1 LPDGAVISGVAT
13 ITNLKPTNVNVSG
26 AITATTFDG
35 SLKSTG
41 TPTLGLGV
49 TINSSGINVSGVLT
63 ATTFKG
69 DGSSLTGVGES
80 IAPWHYNPDI
90 GDTKVMLD
98 ELSTSGIGITFNKK
112 VLQGSSGTATLKIV
126 NAGVAGTTIQSWGVS
141 STSYD
146 ITAFS
151 LDTNVSDLVLN
162 QTYQIDIPE
171 GFIIDSNET
180 SYAGTAYTFTATG
193 PVSKLWSWG
202 GNEQGRL
209 GADIAHGSNRSS
221 PVQVPGSW
229 GSIAKGS
236 SGVSIYGSGAIK
248 DDGTMWVWGY
258 GAYGALGQNQGVGN
272 NTIDKSSPVQ
282 VGTDTTW
289 KRASKS
295 YLGFVATKTD
305 GTMWTWGYNAQGALG
320 VNDRTD
326 RSSPVQIP
334 GTTWTGT
341 KGKVAG
347 GDKYSAAIKTDGTLW
362 LWGYNNHGNLGDN
375 SRVYKSSPVQVPG
388 TTWSSV
394 SLSSHF
400 TGAIKTNGT
409 LWIWGRNNYGQVG
422 DNSRVYKS
430 SPVQV
435 PGTTWSKVDTGGD
448 FIIATK
454 TDGTLWSWGYGIY
467 GALSQNNT
475 TSYSSPVQIPGTTW
489 NNIDGGKY
497 YTTATKTD
505 GTLWSWGYN
514 GHGQVGQNNR
524 TQYSSPIQIPGT
536 EWTSEIYCGTITTF
550 ALQEDNTP

>member
-1 LPDGAVISGVAT
+1 MSTIKVTNLRGRNGSPTLPDGAVVTGVA
-13 ITNLKPTNVNVSG
+13 
-26 AITATTFDG
+26 TATTFSGTLDG
-35 SLKSTG
+35 SLKTTG

-49 TINSSGINVSGVLT
+49 TINASGVAISGVCT
-63 ATTFKG
+63 AGIVSATTFY
-69 DGSSLTGVGES
+69 GSGTNLTGVGES

-272 NTIDKSSPVQ
+272 NTLDKSSPVQ
-282 VGTDTTW
+282 VGTDATW

-295 YLGFVATKTD
+295 YLGFVAAKTD
-305 GTMWTWGYNAQGALG
+305 GTMWAWGYNAQGALG

-326 RSSPVQIP
+326 RSSPVQV
-334 GTTWTGT
+334 GSDTTWTGT

-347 GDKYSAAIKTDGTLW
+347 GMQYSAAIKTDGTLW

-375 SRVYKSSPVQVPG
+375 SRVYKSSPVQIPG

-394 SLSSHF
+394 SLSGHF

-448 FIIATK
+448 FTI
-454 TDGTLWSWGYGIY
+454 
-467 GALSQNNT
+467 
-475 TSYSSPVQIPGTTW
+475 
-489 NNIDGGKY
+489 
-497 YTTATKTD
+497 ATKTD

-514 GHGQVGQNNR
+514 GHGQIGQNNR
-524 TQYSSPIQIPGT
+524 TQYSSPIQVGSDT

-550 ALQEDNTP
+550 ALQEDSTP